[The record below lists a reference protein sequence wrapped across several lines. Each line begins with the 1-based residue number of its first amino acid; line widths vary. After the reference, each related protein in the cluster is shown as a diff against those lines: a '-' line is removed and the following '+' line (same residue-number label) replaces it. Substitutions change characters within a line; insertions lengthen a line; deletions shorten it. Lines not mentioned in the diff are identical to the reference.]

1 MYLTIKEISSDILE
15 TQARLE
21 QKHYLIKLRNKHHQ
35 NIINPRVRGWCPR
48 PRQGKTFGLKEHL
61 QRQTQGQL
69 KRDWSFED
77 NLRSVQWTTLSDHAY
92 LDISL
97 FDKQEGCAISS

>member
-1 MYLTIKEISSDILE
+1 MKIKGQ
-15 TQARLE
+15 T
-21 QKHYLIKLRNKHHQ
+21 KK
-35 NIINPRVRGWCPR
+35 
-48 PRQGKTFGLKEHL
+48 
-61 QRQTQGQL
+61 QRQFFIQTTQGQL